1 MVGRNYGRTYFPKTV
16 EVFGIYQ
23 QNARMCSLQCT
34 QAVDQFIED
43 NAIAVIRNDYKV
55 AIRKDPFQAC
65 QQGVPALFTEKM
77 PFFFPQTHNVL
88 TLPQHAQLF
97 KLSSNL
103 IF

>member
-43 NAIAVIRNDYKV
+43 NPIAVIRNDYKV

-65 QQGVPALFTEKM
+65 QQVVPALIRVEKR
-77 PFFFPQTHNVL
+77 FFIIEKHNVF
-88 TLPQHAQLF
+88 TISQYAPPSTVSC
-97 KLSSNL
+97 K
-103 IF
+103 